1 MRRRARMAHIIGTI
15 ALLIAATALPA
26 RAATSSWTIDPRSY
40 VSMTNVDRVGGAIVL
55 GDAPASPLSGERA
68 GIAEFA
74 PHETDTPVSRVTTAS
89 ATPGVEIDVRG
100 RGPHGWTQWYQVPVT
115 LPVPTTVLQ
124 PRIVLTTDSPQS
136 QPITLTAS
144 STSDSPYARARSVSE
159 PVDYTVYATREGL
172 VGARTAS
179 GHVITVA
186 DHFVALPSRRA
197 LSIGDNADYRVR
209 VCVEQRCVTEPVL
222 DVGPWNTHDD
232 YWNTDRELFDDLPL
246 GKPEAEAAYTDSYH
260 NGTDFRDRQV
270 LNPAGID
277 LADGTFADLGL
288 TGNSRVT
295 IHYDWT
301 D

>member
-1 MRRRARMAHIIGTI
+1 MRRRARMPHIIGVI
-15 ALLIAATALPA
+15 ALLVAATTLPA
-26 RAATSSWTIDPRSY
+26 QAATSSWTIDPRSF
-40 VSMTNVDRVGGAIVL
+40 VSAANVDRAGEAIVL
-55 GDAPASPLSGERA
+55 GGDPTSPLSGERA

-74 PHETDTPVSRVTTAS
+74 PHEMRTPVSRITATRT
-89 ATPGVEIDVRG
+89 APGVEIDVRG

-115 LPVPTTVLQ
+115 LPVPTTVFQ

-144 STSDSPYARARSVSE
+144 SASDSPHTSARSVRE

-209 VCVEQRCVTEPVL
+209 VCAGQRCVTEPVL

-260 NGTDFRDRQV
+260 DGMDFRGRQV

-288 TGNSRVT
+288 TGSNWVT
-295 IHYDWT
+295 VHYDWT